1 MELVKNSGKVAANE
15 CFMAGLSPKRQR
27 FVDEYLID
35 SNGTQAAIRA
45 GYSTKTA
52 NEQAADLLANPS
64 VNAAV
69 TAGRAAIAER
79 NAISQD
85 RIRQEL
91 AKVAFAD
98 PAQLYD
104 QAGNLRSIHEMAPE
118 VRAALS
124 GVETATERNGRGEDA
139 TTTQVRKVKRWDK
152 VRALELL
159 GKDLGMFGDAL
170 IAQQLAE
177 LEKAIA
183 RMGINVDPASSV
195 NGHVP
200 RSFGN
205 GGGR

>member
-1 MELVKNSGKVAANE
+1 
-15 CFMAGLSPKRQR
+15 MAGLSPKRQR

-45 GYSTKTA
+45 GYSPKTA
-52 NEQAADLLANPS
+52 NEQAARMLAEVS
-64 VNAAV
+64 IQAAV

-79 NAISQD
+79 NAVSQD

-91 AKVAFAD
+91 AKVAFGD

-104 QAGNLRSIHEMAPE
+104 PDGNLRSIHEMTPE
-118 VRAALS
+118 VRASLS
-124 GVETATERNGRGEDA
+124 GVETATERNGKGESA
-139 TTTQVRKVKRWDK
+139 AVTHVRKVKRWDK

-177 LEKAIA
+177 LEKAVA
-183 RMGINVDPASSV
+183 RLGISVEPAPL
-195 NGHVP
+195 NGYGP
-200 RSFGN
+200 RVLGKA
-205 GGGR
+205 GQ